1 MNNLWEQNRGM
12 SLAGISA
19 VMSPG
24 YKIEKGKITGRLK
37 TPWFPGTYTSAEN
50 IAALGKEAKWVGGAL
65 HIPLFTV
72 PVYR

>member
-1 MNNLWEQNRGM
+1 
-12 SLAGISA
+12 
-19 VMSPG
+19 MSPG